1 MSIVRVEQVDP
12 QPWANGGG
20 STRELMCADDGA
32 WRVSLADIAAD
43 GPFSSFPGRDRLL
56 TVVDGPV
63 LALVV
68 DGVEMLVEP
77 RRPFAFDGGAQV
89 SASIPEGPV
98 RALNVIVDPTVVQ
111 PFVTVLELGRSTAWA
126 IAEDQA
132 AFVLQGTA
140 RVRGADAPAY
150 SLIGGPAE
158 VTGRC
163 TLAVITLER
172 LDLSQSGD
180 DLSAERD

>member
-1 MSIVRVEQVDP
+1 MSIVRVDQIVP
-12 QPWANGGG
+12 QPWPNGGG
-20 STRELMCADDGA
+20 STRELLCADDGS
-32 WRVSLADIAAD
+32 WRVSLADISAA
-43 GPFSSFPGRDRLL
+43 GPFSSFPGRARLL
-56 TVVDGPV
+56 TVVEGPV

-68 DGVEMLVEP
+68 DGVETLVEP

-89 SASIPEGPV
+89 SASIPEGPI

-140 RVRGADAPAY
+140 HTQGADAPTY

-158 VTGRC
+158 VAGRC
-163 TLAVITLER
+163 TLAVITVER
-172 LDLSQSGD
+172 IDRSS
-180 DLSAERD
+180 